1 MRKYSFML
9 VGVQVPAPQ
18 KPNIGTRASYVD
30 IHAHLSEMKP
40 FVASRDWNGLEHA
53 FYALAAEMAG
63 AEQAAR
69 IAQLPFRAYQLRLQ
83 PFLAKAH
90 TAAVRHSAKAIYFEY
105 DLDNDWQSAFF
116 ICERY
121 NAESAQDDDW
131 ACDWTEDFRGPDFAE
146 ASAIYRENSFNR
158 TPVAKGSTLYLVAR
172 TVASFGRCCE
182 QAGLLATTTCMGFHD
197 QDPIVRIVEAV

>member
-1 MRKYSFML
+1 M
-9 VGVQVPAPQ
+9 
-18 KPNIGTRASYVD
+18 D

-40 FVASRDWNGLEHA
+40 LIASRDWSSLERAYHE
-53 FYALAAEMAG
+53 LAAEMAG
-63 AEQAAR
+63 EEQAAR
-69 IAQLPFRAYQLRLQ
+69 IAQLAFPAYQLRLQ
-83 PFLAKAH
+83 PFLTKAH
-90 TAAVRHSAKAIYFEY
+90 ADALRLRAKAIYFEY

-121 NAESAQDDDW
+121 NAESAHDDDW
-131 ACDWTEDFRGPDFAE
+131 ACDWTEDFRGPDFAD
-146 ASAIYRENSFNR
+146 ASAIYREHSFDR

-182 QAGLLATTTCMGFHD
+182 QAGFLAVTTCMAFHG